1 MYNNTT
7 KVGPLTG
14 IDFSKIRK
22 FSKGSKIPK
31 YQTAFQPIQKVEDIP
46 QWFKDIY
53 KQQNLTNWNSNLDSS
68 KWTISGNTHGQA
80 GDLLAAYNQMQQY
93 AGNRSAVQGDIQSY
107 YNTLKGTGTLSAQDF
122 VTKYNEGIAQLND
135 FWKDGTS
142 HSYGD
147 TGVEGFNTTFNQMYS
162 SRSSENG
169 DIPAQDNLNDIM
181 GSQTWLRRPDRY
193 ETEFDQLDEAGKQA
207 RTFTVNIDG
216 QNVQVYKK
224 ADGTIQLLSDTANNA
239 STDQA
244 AAVTNQTATDQ
255 TVEAVSQNADADDS
269 DRTDTTK
276 KESTNPETFQN
287 EKDDEFQYKPT
298 AWTDPIHLA
307 AIRGQ
312 NERAI
317 NRHYDAL
324 NDFRTPLVQPDQR
337 TTTSTS
343 NYAERQAR
351 LKQANALLAN
361 AARNATA
368 DATTNNMMMQ
378 QAYANYQNVTDG
390 NTQLMQQAVEASNKR
405 QDEVNAYNSYQN
417 TWAAN
422 ENMQLLRASEKT
434 KATNN
439 ASRINELN
447 ENDTDYINKVD
458 ASHNQWV
465 AHNRDLMNS
474 KITAHNKQQY
484 EKYLE
489 PKYQAVMDIERAGVD
504 PYAQSLAAEYMD
516 KAENFTLTD
525 AEKQALSTI
534 QESVPQKQKVAAIQE
549 YIKNNPDSTLGKLAQ
564 KRYQEAHDKA
574 YTDYTDSA
582 RQGQLYLN
590 ELLSLQDTQ
599 FSGEGFLNTKI
610 DNSLLWGDGPAIKMA
625 KGGRFL
631 DYLEHNRKVRKDLN
645 DRVDKESS
653 RQVRLLQTQLNALNR
668 ETIMLLRSIFS

>member
-1 MYNNTT
+1 MNNTT
-7 KVGPLTG
+7 TQVGPLTG

-31 YQTAFQPIQKVEDIP
+31 YQTAFQPIQRVEDIP
-46 QWFKDIY
+46 QWFKDLY
-53 KQQNLTNWNSNLDSS
+53 KQQNLTNWNSHLDSS
-68 KWTISGNTHGQA
+68 KWTTSGNTHGQA
-80 GDLLAAYNQMQQY
+80 GDLLAAYNQMQEY
-93 AGNRSAVQGDIQSY
+93 SGNREAVQGDIQSY
-107 YNTLKGTGTLSAQDF
+107 YNTLKGAGTLSAEDF
-122 VTKYNEGIAQLND
+122 VTKYNKGIAQLND
-135 FWKDGTS
+135 FWKDGTT

-147 TGVEGFNTTFNQMYS
+147 TGVGNFNNTFNQMYS
-162 SRSSENG
+162 SRSSETG

-193 ETEFDQLDEAGKQA
+193 ETEFDALDEEGKRA

-224 ADGTIQLLSDTANNA
+224 ADGTIQLLSATANNA
-239 STDQA
+239 SADQGT
-244 AAVTNQTATDQ
+244 AVTNQTATDQ
-255 TVEAVSQNADADDS
+255 TAGAVSQNANTDNSDS
-269 DRTDTTK
+269 TDTNK
-276 KESTNPETFQN
+276 KESTNPATFQN
-287 EKDDEFQYKPT
+287 EKDGKFQYKPT

-361 AARNATA
+361 TARNATA

-378 QAYANYQNVTDG
+378 QAYANYQNITDG
-390 NTQLMQQAVEASNKR
+390 NTQLMQQAAEESNKR
-405 QDEVNAYNSYQN
+405 QDEVNAYNGYQN

-422 ENMQLLRASEKT
+422 ENMKQLRASEKT
-434 KATNN
+434 RATNN
-439 ASRINELN
+439 ASRIAGLN
-447 ENDTDYINKVD
+447 YNDTDYINKVD

-474 KITAHNKQQY
+474 KITAHNQQQY
-484 EKYLE
+484 EQYLE
-489 PKYQAVMDIERAGVD
+489 PKYQAIMDIERAGVD
-504 PYAQSLAAEYMD
+504 PYAQQLATEYMD
-516 KAENFTLTD
+516 NAGNFTLSD
-525 AEKQALSTI
+525 DEAQALSDI
-534 QESVPQKQKVAAIQE
+534 QDNASEDQKVAAIQE

-582 RQGQLYLN
+582 RRGQLYLN

-653 RQVRLLQTQLNALNR
+653 RQVRLLQTKLNALNR